1 MVPVT
6 GEMMGAPENEMI
18 TVVVAGK
25 CPAARRD
32 HRILA
37 EETKVE
43 LAPVVEKRPVVA
55 VAGTMNL
62 RVLTEDG
69 SGVLLRRVRERREL
83 VLLMTTDEPLSEEEL
98 IVMEMVC
105 DRVLRRAMVWSV
117 EMAAEQEAE
126 TCHRRVGVSEN
137 HDLRLVDPRGGGRQ
151 FRGC

>member
-6 GEMMGAPENEMI
+6 GEMMGAPENEII
-18 TVVVAGK
+18 TVLAAGK

-32 HRILA
+32 HPIVA

-43 LAPVVEKRPVVA
+43 LAPAVEKRPVVA

-62 RVLTEDG
+62 WVLTEDG
-69 SGVLLRRVRERREL
+69 SGVLLRRVRERKEH
-83 VLLMTTDEPLSEEEL
+83 VLLMTMDEPLSEEEL

-117 EMAAEQEAE
+117 EMAAEQAE
-126 TCHRRVGVSEN
+126 TCRRRVGVSEN
-137 HDLRLVDPRGGGRQ
+137 HDLRPVDPRGGGRQ